1 MSPRSEDLNQRM
13 REQATGAILRS
24 ALELFTEKGFH
35 TATIAEVAARAG
47 VSKGLIYNYFRS
59 KDDLLQAIVQER
71 QEELLHTLRAA
82 PPDTPPAERLRRA
95 ADLFLEDV
103 ARRPEH
109 YRLYLSLLLQPA
121 ASPAVERAAETL
133 KPRFMETYGVLHEVF
148 RALGRDDPVA
158 ETFLF
163 VAALNGLALN
173 LIIQPELTEKPGEFP
188 LAAIRA
194 RLLDT
199 FTTPRGEDTP

>member
-35 TATIAEVAARAG
+35 AATIAEIAARAG
-47 VSKGLIYNYFRS
+47 VAKGLIYNYFRS
-59 KDDLLQAIVQER
+59 KDDLLLAIV
-71 QEELLHTLRAA
+71 EEQQRKVMDVFRSV
-82 PPDTPPAERLRRA
+82 PPEAVPAERLRGA
-95 ADLFLEDV
+95 AHHLLEDV
-103 ARRPEH
+103 VRRPEH

-121 ASPAVERAAETL
+121 ASPAVERAAEAL
-133 KPRFMETYGVLHEVF
+133 KPRLLETYGVLHQVF
-148 RALGRDDPVA
+148 RELGHDDPVA

-163 VAALNGLALN
+163 VAALNGVALN
-173 LIIQPELTEKPGEFP
+173 LVVQPELVRKPEEFP
-188 LAAIRA
+188 LSAIRE

-199 FTTPRGEDTP
+199 FTAPRGEGTA